1 MDLVGAWGQGYAR
14 ALQELGLAPDHGLIL
29 HLPGQSTFEA
39 GHQVGLRIAA
49 MASPPTGLVC
59 SDDEVAIGVM
69 KACREKGLNVPGDLA
84 IVGFDDLPVARFAE
98 VPLTTIGHPTQ
109 EAGVRAAELLV
120 RDIRSREPR
129 PPETLI
135 LEPQL
140 IIRKSCGAAH

>member
-1 MDLVGAWGQGYAR
+1 
-14 ALQELGLAPDHGLIL
+14 
-29 HLPGQSTFEA
+29 
-39 GHQVGLRIAA
+39 